1 MSNSKREFEGEEKGN
16 GMDSSPRINYSTRI
30 HISYGLGGFFDNFL
44 TAAFTI
50 RIIGFYEDEI
60 LLPIVLVGIAFFL
73 YGIWNMFNDPFAGS
87 LSDRNTR
94 FTKRWGRR
102 FPWFIISGILCAIS
116 YIFIFTVP
124 NTETL
129 TAFFWLLI
137 TICIFDFMFSLWM
150 TNWLALFPDKFRSD
164 KERTKVG
171 GFSTVFG
178 QLGIAFGMLVPP
190 LFITYGNIESYITSA
205 IIVVLIGVFIILL
218 MIPGMHEDKDLRDR
232 ALLVA
237 NERDNSES
245 LFQIL
250 KFAIKQ
256 KNFIVY
262 LIAYLAQLVLMVL
275 MLGSVYYL
283 VRYVLGMP
291 AEVEMIISAA
301 FLVGSLISVPLW
313 VWLGRKLGNRKV
325 YLIGTSVVVVILTP
339 LLFVSDIIAVVIS
352 TILVGIGIGALWTL
366 MYPCFS
372 DVIDEIVVK
381 TGKRQEGIYTGIR
394 TFFGRL
400 SIVVQAISIA
410 VVHELTSFIPGAE
423 TQTDLALWGI
433 RVILAL
439 IPIIFYIVAF
449 FFIWKVYDLT
459 PEKVHKIQVQ
469 LKELNL

>member
-1 MSNSKREFEGEEKGN
+1 
-16 GMDSSPRINYSTRI
+16 
-30 HISYGLGGFFDNFL
+30 
-44 TAAFTI
+44 
-50 RIIGFYEDEI
+50 
-60 LLPIVLVGIAFFL
+60 
-73 YGIWNMFNDPFAGS
+73 
-87 LSDRNTR
+87 
-94 FTKRWGRR
+94 
-102 FPWFIISGILCAIS
+102 
-116 YIFIFTVP
+116 
-124 NTETL
+124 
-129 TAFFWLLI
+129 
-137 TICIFDFMFSLWM
+137 
-150 TNWLALFPDKFRSD
+150 
-164 KERTKVG
+164 
-171 GFSTVFG
+171 
-178 QLGIAFGMLVPP
+178 
-190 LFITYGNIESYITSA
+190 
-205 IIVVLIGVFIILL
+205 

-232 ALLVA
+232 ALLVVK
-237 NERDNSES
+237 ERNKSDSI
-245 LFQIL
+245 FQIL

-283 VRYVLGMP
+283 VRYTLGMP
-291 AEVEMIISAA
+291 ADVEMIISAA

-325 YLIGTSVVVVILTP
+325 YLIGTSLVVVILMP

-410 VVHELTSFIPGAE
+410 VVHEITSFIPGAE
-423 TQTDLALWGI
+423 IQTDLALWGI

-439 IPIIFYIVAF
+439 IPMIFYLVAF
-449 FFIWKVYDLT
+449 FFMWKVYDLT
-459 PEKVHKIQVQ
+459 PEKVQKIQVQ